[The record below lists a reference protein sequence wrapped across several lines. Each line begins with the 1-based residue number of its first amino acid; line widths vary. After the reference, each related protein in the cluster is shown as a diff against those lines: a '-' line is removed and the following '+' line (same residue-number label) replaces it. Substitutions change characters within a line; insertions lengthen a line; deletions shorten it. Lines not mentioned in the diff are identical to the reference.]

1 MNNTGMKLP
10 EPGCVLNFRPMDR
23 PMFSTIFATLR
34 RARASKINV
43 EIIPFNCSDV
53 FRGENKEKEEKGEK
67 EKKETILEEKNKER
81 GMELSAF
88 GREQLGGKRKG
99 TRFGA
104 GSRERVDS
112 RA

>member
-10 EPGCVLNFRPMDR
+10 DVLNFRPMDR

-34 RARASKINV
+34 RTRASKINV
-43 EIIPFNCSDV
+43 EIPFNCSDV